1 MSMDSFPQR
10 HKPRTLGPVADLEK
24 HLPSDWWRT
33 LFNSIYLKTD
43 GDIVEN
49 DENTVRE
56 VDTLIQGIH
65 LQPQEQVLDLCCGQG
80 RHVFELY
87 RRGYRNVIGLDRS
100 RYLIRIAKKRAQQ
113 LKYPVR
119 FSEGD
124 ARKIRFSE
132 SSFDAVVLFG
142 NSFGYF
148 EHQEDD
154 ITALNAVL
162 RVLKSQGRLAMDI
175 VNADW
180 IRHHFEPRSWE
191 WIDQNHFVCR
201 ERSLSKDTSRII
213 SREVVVHAERGIIAD
228 QFYAERLYT
237 FAEIQRV
244 LSSLYFDNIILHTD
258 IFSTSTRG
266 QDFGMMENR
275 MFITAI
281 APKKSIKA
289 KLTRKQPSIVVLM
302 GDPRL
307 PDTLKRDGQFNVE
320 DLETVQKLK
329 DNLKTLPYLIRYF
342 DHHEKLISYLN
353 QNRPEFVLNFCDEGY
368 LNHATQELHVPA
380 LLEMLNIPYSG
391 SAPACLGLC
400 YNKAIVRAIAQ
411 SLDIAVPLET
421 YYDPTDQAAT
431 LPSIFPA
438 ILKPNFGDSSLGI
451 TKEAVV
457 SDSESLVS
465 YLDKL
470 RSTVPN
476 TPILVQE
483 YLTGEEYSVGIIGNA
498 TNFTLLP
505 ILAVDYS
512 ELPQGLPQILGYESK
527 WIPHSA
533 YWDKIRYVEAKLEPE
548 IERQLIDHS
557 TLLFERLGCR
567 DYARFDFRTDENGVI
582 KLLEVN
588 PNPSWCWDGK
598 LNLMAGFVGKSY
610 SDLLQMIIEAA
621 LERVQSSSFELNGT
635 LSKERNSVAVES
647 APT

>member
-1 MSMDSFPQR
+1 
-10 HKPRTLGPVADLEK
+10 
-24 HLPSDWWRT
+24 
-33 LFNSIYLKTD
+33 
-43 GDIVEN
+43 
-49 DENTVRE
+49 
-56 VDTLIQGIH
+56 
-65 LQPQEQVLDLCCGQG
+65 
-80 RHVFELY
+80 
-87 RRGYRNVIGLDRS
+87 
-100 RYLIRIAKKRAQQ
+100 
-113 LKYPVR
+113 
-119 FSEGD
+119 
-124 ARKIRFSE
+124 
-132 SSFDAVVLFG
+132 
-142 NSFGYF
+142 
-148 EHQEDD
+148 
-154 ITALNAVL
+154 
-162 RVLKSQGRLAMDI
+162 
-175 VNADW
+175 
-180 IRHHFEPRSWE
+180 
-191 WIDQNHFVCR
+191 
-201 ERSLSKDTSRII
+201 
-213 SREVVVHAERGIIAD
+213 
-228 QFYAERLYT
+228 
-237 FAEIQRV
+237 
-244 LSSLYFDNIILHTD
+244 
-258 IFSTSTRG
+258 
-266 QDFGMMENR
+266 
-275 MFITAI
+275 
-281 APKKSIKA
+281 
-289 KLTRKQPSIVVLM
+289 
-302 GDPRL
+302 
-307 PDTLKRDGQFNVE
+307 
-320 DLETVQKLK
+320 
-329 DNLKTLPYLIRYF
+329 
-342 DHHEKLISYLN
+342 
-353 QNRPEFVLNFCDEGY
+353 
-368 LNHATQELHVPA
+368 
-380 LLEMLNIPYSG
+380 MLNIPYSG

-483 YLTGEEYSVGIIGNA
+483 YVTGEEYSVGIIGNA

-610 SDLLQMIIEAA
+610 SGYAK
-621 LERVQSSSFELNGT
+621 NW
-635 LSKERNSVAVES
+635 N
-647 APT
+647 